1 MYATQL
7 EGGWMDGCQDESFMH
22 SAEVWD
28 AVERKVIS
36 TERDNTGNKWD
47 KDRSTSYVKKN

>member
-1 MYATQL
+1 ML
-7 EGGWMDGCQDESFMH
+7 HSWKMDDFINVKDEPFMH

-36 TERDNTGNKWD
+36 TESDNTGNKCD
-47 KDRSTSYVKKN
+47 KDR